1 MHHLWLVP
9 QGQGPVV
16 TSGCLG
22 KSHQLD
28 RQNRQSLQQ
37 AASQHWQ
44 EHTQDTLS
52 STADA
57 KPGYKWDQFLTIPE
71 APRQPRTLINAVL
84 ARFLPSWIM
93 HPPHTSDQ
101 LMQPSGNDDTEP
113 VELNNATWVP
123 ILPAPIAW
131 MMHNAEDRIEKAGVK
146 LSKAQLLAKL
156 TSVSYC
162 QRNNIKAW
170 NCSR

>member
-1 MHHLWLVP
+1 MAIASKFR
-9 QGQGPVV
+9 QGPVLA
-16 TSGCLG
+16 SGCLAR
-22 KSHQLD
+22 SQQPD
-28 RQNRQSLQQ
+28 RQSKHLLQQ
-37 AASQHWQ
+37 AATQDWQ
-44 EHTQDTLS
+44 EHMGDTIGS
-52 STADA
+52 SIADA

-71 APRQPRTLINAVL
+71 VPSRPHTLMSAVL
-84 ARFLPSWIM
+84 ARLLPSWIM

-101 LMQPSGNDDTEP
+101 LTQPSSNDDTVP
-113 VELNNATWVP
+113 IELNNATWVP